1 MTSMDENREAGREI
15 QRQLW
20 GDRAADADSPAT
32 PAGKLAPDYFD
43 LVRRYCF
50 GDVWAR
56 PNLAVRDRS
65 LITVAMLAA
74 LGKAGRAQGAP
85 DGRSQCRHL
94 TRRADRGADASGRV
108 RRYPRRVLPR
118 SPPRP
123 RYWVRTDPEFSRAVF
138 RRSSWLSSVAGST
151 RVLRRPNAR

>member
-1 MTSMDENREAGREI
+1 MANLEGSREAGREI

-32 PAGKLAPDYFD
+32 PAGKLAPEYFD

-65 LITVAMLAA
+65 MITVAMLATMGRQDELRAHLVGARNVGISREELIEVLIQVGVYAGIPMGVAA
-74 LGKAGRAQGAP
+74 L
-85 DGRSQCRHL
+85 
-94 TRRADRGADASGRV
+94 
-108 RRYPRRVLPR
+108 
-118 SPPRP
+118 
-123 RYWVRTDPEFSRAVF
+123 
-138 RRSSWLSSVAGST
+138 SVAADVLGSE
-151 RVLRRPNAR
+151 